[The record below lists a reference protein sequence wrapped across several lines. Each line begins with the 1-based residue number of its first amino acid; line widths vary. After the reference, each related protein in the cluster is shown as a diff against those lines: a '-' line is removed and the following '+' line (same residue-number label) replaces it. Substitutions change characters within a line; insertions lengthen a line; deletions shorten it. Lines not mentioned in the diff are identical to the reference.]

1 MVGEVFAGLSALK
14 TAFDL
19 AKGLKDIDDATRR
32 NAAGHRT
39 ARKNPRCT
47 EAQSALLDRVGE
59 LEEEMAH
66 LETWKREKER
76 YERKTLGMG
85 CFRVHA
91 EESGTRNRTTS
102 LGLHKLL

>member
-76 YERKTLGMG
+76 YERKTLGW
-85 CFRVHA
+85 VL
-91 EESGTRNRTTS
+91 SRTC
-102 LGLHKLL
+102 